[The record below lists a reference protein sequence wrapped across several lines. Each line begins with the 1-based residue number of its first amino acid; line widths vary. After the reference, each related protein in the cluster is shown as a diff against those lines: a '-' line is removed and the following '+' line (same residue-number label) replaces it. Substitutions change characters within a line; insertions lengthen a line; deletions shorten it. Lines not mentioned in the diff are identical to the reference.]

1 VKNNISYWANAYV
14 SWVRILKYSFME
26 NGHMDKNINNE
37 VINQVFFVDG
47 SLRDIYVFN
56 VDLDEW
62 QKLYELVHSS
72 QWNIILYKD
81 GQISEYEDTTVHKLI
96 KEKENHSIMM
106 TINIK
111 GILINCYFF
120 SDTEI
125 EFDIDPKEVK
135 SGSDVNI
142 VFDFMKKIS
151 KVLGKESILTVEGD
165 PENPL
170 VIVHSDGTLLINI

>member
-1 VKNNISYWANAYV
+1 
-14 SWVRILKYSFME
+14 ME
-26 NGHMDKNINNE
+26 KKNINE

-62 QKLYELVHSS
+62 QKLYEFVHRSH
-72 QWNIILYKD
+72 WNITCNKD
-81 GQISEYEDTTVHKLI
+81 GQISEYRNTNVNKLF

-106 TINIK
+106 AININ

-125 EFDIDPKEVK
+125 EFDLDPKEIKSESDVK
-135 SGSDVNI
+135 S
-142 VFDFMKKIS
+142 VFEFMKKIS
-151 KVLGKESILTVEGD
+151 KLLGKESILTLESD
-165 PENPL
+165 PDNPL
-170 VIVHSDGTLLINI
+170 VKVRPDGNLLITI